1 VKAIKIE
8 EFGGPEV
15 LRLVD
20 VPEPEAGD
28 GEVVVEVVRAGVN
41 FADTHAI
48 RDDYLARQQLPLIP
62 GGEVAG
68 RTADGRR
75 VAALLRNGG
84 YAERVAVPEA
94 AVVPIPDGVSDEQAA
109 GLLLQGLTARS
120 ILRISARVEPGEA
133 VVVGA
138 AAGGTGS
145 LAVQLAKRLGAGR
158 VIALASSEPKRELA
172 MRLGADAA
180 VDSREEDLTAAILA
194 ANGGDPVDVVLEMA
208 GGPTFDA
215 CLAALAPFG
224 RLVTFGI
231 ASRQPN
237 SVRNADLMRTSRAVV
252 GFWLV
257 HLFRRPDELRAGIAE
272 LLGAVAAGE
281 LEVVIGGTYPLA
293 DARRA
298 LEDIAARHTE
308 GKLLLDPSL

>member
-1 VKAIKIE
+1 MKAIQIE

-15 LRLVD
+15 LRYLD
-20 VPEPEAGD
+20 LPDPEPDD
-28 GEVVVEVVRAGVN
+28 GQVVVEVARAGVN

-48 RDDYLARQQLPLIP
+48 RDDYLAKQRLPLIP

-75 VAALLRNGG
+75 VAALLQSGG

-94 AVVPIPDGVSDEQAA
+94 ALVPIPDGVSDEQAA
-109 GLLLQGLTARS
+109 ALLLQGLTARS
-120 ILRISARVEPGEA
+120 ILRISARLAVGES

-138 AAGGTGS
+138 AGGGTGS
-145 LAVQLAKRLGAGR
+145 LAVQLAKRFGAGR
-158 VIALASSEPKRELA
+158 VIALASSQSKRELA

-180 VDSREEDLTAAILA
+180 VDSRGDDLAEAIVE
-194 ANGGDPVDVVLEMA
+194 ANGGEQVDVVLEMA
-208 GGPTFDA
+208 GGATFDA

-231 ASRQPN
+231 ASREPN
-237 SVRNADLMRTSRAVV
+237 TVRSGDLMRTNRAVV

-257 HLFRRPDELRAGIAE
+257 HLFRRPDDLRSGIAE
-272 LLGAVAAGE
+272 LLEAVAAGE
-281 LEVVIGGTYPLA
+281 LEVVLAGTYPLSE
-293 DARRA
+293 ARRA
-298 LEDIAARHTE
+298 LEDIAGRRTE
-308 GKLLLDPSL
+308 GKLLLDPSV